1 MFYYDWTL
9 ILIIPGLLLGLW
21 AQFKVKAAYAK
32 YRKVGTQRGVTAEQV
47 AKDLLSRD
55 GNSGVAIEPI
65 AGELTDNYDPRA
77 NVLHLSQG
85 VYGNNSIAAIG
96 IAAHECGHAMQDRH
110 SYGPLKLRSALVPVV
125 NIGSNLYFPIFLA
138 GILFSWRPLM
148 TVGILCFAVTL
159 VFSLVT
165 LPVEFNASKRAVATL
180 AQGNYVSEEEL
191 RGVKAVLNA
200 AALTYVAAA
209 ISSLLQLIRLLILSR
224 NSRD

>member
-110 SYGPLKLRSALVPVV
+110 SYGPLKLRSPVV